1 MYHIFMY
8 SSVDGRLGCIH
19 VLAIVNSATMNN
31 AVHTS
36 FQIMLFSEYMPGVG
50 LLLPYDPVI
59 AFN

>member
-1 MYHIFMY
+1 MY

-19 VLAIVNSATMNN
+19 VLAIVNSATMSN